1 MDFDQLRT
9 FLEIVRL
16 KSFSKAAQTCYRT
29 QPAISAQVRQIEQ
42 ELNTTLF
49 DRLGTRIA
57 LTAAGQIFAQ
67 YAEQILDLR
76 RRAQDAI
83 NELERTPRG
92 ELVIAAN
99 EATCIYVLPRVFSEF
114 KKQFPNVQILVD
126 RSYGSRVV
134 EAVVENQADFG
145 ITQLPVTEKR
155 VQVAKI
161 HSDEI
166 KMIVPVGH
174 PLAGLDRVE
183 ATLLAGQPL
192 LLPKTGTTRTRL
204 SSWLEPAE
212 ELTTISMELD
222 STEMIKR
229 FVLTGLGVGFVAA
242 THAQEEVAAGKLVTI
257 SLAPEPMVRQ
267 IGLIYR
273 KDKALSKAALG
284 FIEVA
289 LKNAVSDAA
298 RTPVRPAAPA
308 ATPQARGRQ
317 AAA

>member
-1 MDFDQLRT
+1 
-9 FLEIVRL
+9 
-16 KSFSKAAQTCYRT
+16 
-29 QPAISAQVRQIEQ
+29 
-42 ELNTTLF
+42 
-49 DRLGTRIA
+49 LGTKIA
-57 LTAAGQIFAQ
+57 LTPAGQIFAH

-76 RRAQDAI
+76 RQAQDSI
-83 NELERTPRG
+83 NELERVPRG
-92 ELVIAAN
+92 ELVIAAS

-166 KMIVPVGH
+166 KMIVPAGH
-174 PLAGLDRVE
+174 PLAGLERIEV
-183 ATLLAGQPL
+183 ANLAGHPL
-192 LLPKTGTTRTRL
+192 LLPKTGTTRARL
-204 SSWLEPAE
+204 AIWLEPGE
-212 ELTTISMELD
+212 EVTTISMELD

-229 FVLTGLGVGFVAA
+229 FVLAALGVGFLAA
-242 THAQEEVAAGKLVTI
+242 THVQEEVEKGTLVAV

-289 LKNAVSDAA
+289 LKNATAELA
-298 RTPVRPAAPA
+298 RVPVRTLAGPVRVGKVSADN
-308 ATPQARGRQ
+308 
-317 AAA
+317 